1 MPSFGTLKADTLTHS
16 TAGSL
21 ATNFVVNGSA
31 KQWVNITGTGTPAA
45 NDSFNTSSITD
56 TGTGYHTPNLTNAM
70 SNANYG
76 IQWSQFNEMRPMT
89 LFLWLTI
96 HADNTIPIRLAHF
109 SNHDTSPALKTP
121 ASCAVQF
128 LETLHDDYP

>member
-21 ATNFVVNGSA
+21 DTNYVVNGSA

-70 SNANYG
+70 SNANYTYNFTV
-76 IQWSQFNEMRPMT
+76 QRNATNDVVFVAHRYD
-89 LFLWLTI
+89 
-96 HADNTIPIRLAHF
+96 ADPTTSSYTPRTFHVD
-109 SNHDTSPALKTP
+109 HDTSPVGEDPGILCCTILGDLA
-121 ASCAVQF
+121 
-128 LETLHDDYP
+128 